1 MERDYTLWSLI
12 FNSTFYFGQI
22 HFLETGRRDIVTF
35 FAQLILSTPVITGLG
50 LGLELI
56 KWHR

>member
-12 FNSTFYFGQI
+12 FNSTFYIGQI
-22 HFLETGRRDIVTF
+22 HFLETGRRNIVTF